1 MAVIRGSLVTVGQ
14 IAFYEQVK
22 QVLLA
27 SGYFKDNILTHFS
40 SSFVAGKT
48 IQWTMF
54 KFLSLGYSRG
64 WCNSLNNAIRC
75 DEDSAN
81 ECTTR
86 NI

>member
-1 MAVIRGSLVTVGQ
+1 MAVYRGSLVTVGQ

-40 SSFVAGKT
+40 SSFVAGSSKNF
-48 IQWTMF
+48 IFRM
-54 KFLSLGYSRG
+54 KISCSSRCR
-64 WCNSLNNAIRC
+64 CNFIDNAIRC
-75 DEDSAN
+75 DENSDD

-86 NI
+86 NL